1 MGAGILGQHL
11 GPKALRGHL
20 PLGICLCKSASPKSS
35 VSEALVKP
43 IITPSLDDRKL
54 TADLN
59 YLKTFQFWKLTFPKP
74 LDNYTGNMNKVVTG
88 PNKVVIKMLHYK

>member
-35 VSEALVKP
+35 VSKALVR
-43 IITPSLDDRKL
+43 S
-54 TADLN
+54 
-59 YLKTFQFWKLTFPKP
+59 Q
-74 LDNYTGNMNKVVTG
+74 V
-88 PNKVVIKMLHYK
+88 